1 MLNDFLENRED
12 LIIKATSSHDPL
24 DVERP
29 RNDSVLP
36 DRPYTM
42 SHEVEPKSI
51 IAHKLL
57 PSILHPYYSAVFE
70 RCILNHPIET
80 LNNNFET
87 IYGL

>member
-1 MLNDFLENRED
+1 
-12 LIIKATSSHDPL
+12 
-24 DVERP
+24 
-29 RNDSVLP
+29 
-36 DRPYTM
+36 M

-57 PSILHPYYSAVFE
+57 PSSLHPYDSVVFE
-70 RCILNHPIET
+70 CILNHPIET